1 MRKKLGSIR
10 PDSLISLYGQ
20 NAGWRAPLSHIYTI
34 TKDYSLIFVIA
45 AGSGNQ
51 SGLAYAS
58 ISTTASS
65 YRQLINTTVG
75 YQQDGTNLAL
85 SALMIEDAKAGNTI
99 TMSAG
104 QYASAWIFAV
114 E

>member
-1 MRKKLGSIR
+1 MGSLQ

-20 NAGWRAPLSHIYTI
+20 NAGWRKPLSDIYTI
-34 TKDYSLIFVIA
+34 TKSYSLIFVIT

-58 ISTTASS
+58 INTTASS
-65 YRQLINTTVG
+65 FRRLINTTVG

-104 QYASAWIFAV
+104 YYASAWIFAV